1 MAQKKSNSG
10 RGRSGSRNATAARK
24 AGRQAARAMRRSPV
38 IAVVCVVLF
47 AVAFAVWYFGGC
59 MPGSTTTTTAPKVVD
74 GTVEV
79 HMIDVGQADAILVRT
94 GGGDM
99 LIDTGDRTNDS
110 KTALVNYLSACQVT
124 ELEWLVLTH
133 PDADHIGGAVKVFET
148 CTVKRVLLSDYINTS
163 QTYIN
168 TIEAILESNAEVFL
182 VETDDNRA
190 TDGDVTATI
199 WRAGQVFSLGDADF
213 KVLGPI
219 KTPTINNNA
228 SVVMRMT
235 YGASSV
241 LFTGDM
247 EDEGNNEIGDVLAA
261 YGSELRS
268 DILKVGHHGSVNA
281 NSAALIDAVS
291 PTIALI
297 SCGEGNSYGHPHSQV
312 LTLLE
317 AAGAEIHRTDLEGS
331 IVYRSNGTAWTRVG
345 SDALSLWGVGQHTLL
360 YAWVPFRMRVY

>member
-1 MAQKKSNSG
+1 MAQKKSNAG
-10 RGRSGSRNATAARK
+10 RSRSGSRNTTAARK
-24 AGRQAARAMRRSPV
+24 AGRQVARAVRRSPV

-47 AVAFAVWYFGGC
+47 AIAFAVWHFGGC
-59 MPGSTTTTTAPKVVD
+59 MPGSTTAPKVVD

-79 HMIDVGQADAILVRT
+79 HMIDVGQGDAILVRT

-110 KTALVNYLSACQVT
+110 KTALVNYLSASHVT

-148 CTVKRVLLSDYINTS
+148 CTVKRVLLSDHVNTS

-168 TIEAILESNAEVFL
+168 TIEAILESEAEVFL
-182 VETDDNRA
+182 IETDDHRVTNE
-190 TDGDVTATI
+190 DVTATI

-219 KTPTINNNA
+219 NTPTINNNA

-235 YGASSV
+235 YGASSI

-297 SCGEGNSYGHPHSQV
+297 SCGEGNSYGHPDSQT
-312 LTLLE
+312 LNLLE

-331 IVYRSNGTAWTRVG
+331 IVYRTNGTAWTRVG

-360 YAWVPFRMRVY
+360 YAWVPFRTRVY